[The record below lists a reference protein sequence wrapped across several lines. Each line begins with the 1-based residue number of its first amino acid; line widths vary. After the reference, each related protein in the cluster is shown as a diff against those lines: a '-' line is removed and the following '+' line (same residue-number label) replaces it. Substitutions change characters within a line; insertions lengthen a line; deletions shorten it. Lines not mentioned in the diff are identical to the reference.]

1 MSTPISG
8 SPSLLQK
15 VFGIDLRSLAL
26 FRVLLGA
33 VLMCV
38 LAGNFRDLG
47 ALYTDGG
54 VAPRSWV
61 MELGNSTRISLYF
74 LNGSLLFAAILLGI
88 QTIAAWMLMLGWR
101 TRLASIVSF
110 ILWASL
116 MSRNPAALTPADSM
130 IAGLL
135 FWGMFLPLGARYSV
149 DNALAADRS
158 PVQNQTLSWASAGLL
173 VQTVSPCFFST
184 LAAYTAV
191 QPHESL
197 TLYYALNLDQY
208 ANAAGHWLLSF
219 PQLIAT
225 LSRLFFG
232 LSLIAPLLIFSPLFT
247 QATRLLALLGLLCV
261 QVFVLMFL
269 DAGALPWSCIAALC
283 VLPGASAWEW
293 LKQHDEQRNAGTLHI
308 YYDRD
313 HSFSRAMC
321 LLLQEFLILPR
332 AQIAE
337 AQETPRTRSLMQ
349 ANHSW
354 VVLDAADQATMKWP
368 ALVTLLKRSPA
379 WGWLARLLGAGFWE
393 KPGNALYDGL
403 ARHRTR
409 LDHLSTRLLSHSM
422 SNAEPG
428 KFWRYLS
435 AVMLAVILLWSFSG
449 VRWLPRQAGEQ
460 LAPVLEIL
468 NLDQAWTLYS
478 ISTLEND
485 GWLMAPARLAD
496 GSELDALRPDHGAPD
511 FSKPEHAIIAADG
524 LRWIH
529 YRNRLWQEDSV
540 SQRRLYARYL
550 CRVWNAAHADD
561 AGKQM
566 TQLSFIYM
574 LERTPLP
581 GPSPQIEQRVLSSH
595 ECPAGSSDRH
605 FD

>member
-1 MSTPISG
+1 MSTPTSA
-8 SPSLLQK
+8 STPWLQNL
-15 VFGIDLRSLAL
+15 FGVDLRSLAL
-26 FRVLLGA
+26 FRAVLGA
-33 VLMCV
+33 VLICV
-38 LAGNFRDLG
+38 LAGGFCDLG

-61 MELGNSTRISLYF
+61 MELGNSTRLSLYF
-74 LNGSLLFAAILLGI
+74 LNGSLLFAAILLSI

-101 TRLASIVSF
+101 TRLASVVSF
-110 ILWASL
+110 VLWASL
-116 MSRNPAALTPADSM
+116 MSRNPAALTPADGM

-135 FWGMFLPLGARYSV
+135 FWSMFLPLGARYSV
-149 DNALAADRS
+149 DNALTANRS
-158 PVQNQTLSWASAGLL
+158 SDQNQTLSWASAGLL
-173 VQTVSPCFFST
+173 VQTVSPYFFST

-219 PQLIAT
+219 PQLLAT

-247 QATRLLALLGLLCV
+247 QATRLLALLGLLSV
-261 QVFVLMFL
+261 EIFVLVFL

-293 LKQHDEQRNAGTLHI
+293 LKQRDERRNAGALRI

-332 AQIAE
+332 AQITE

-349 ANHSW
+349 ANRSW
-354 VVLDAADQATMKWP
+354 VVLDAGDQATMKWS
-368 ALVTLLKRSPA
+368 ALVTLLKRSPVFF
-379 WGWLARLLGAGFWE
+379 WLAPLLSPAFIQKTGDM
-393 KPGNALYDGL
+393 LYDAL

-409 LDHLSTRLLSHSM
+409 LDHLSTRLLSQSTL
-422 SNAEPG
+422 NAEPG

-435 AVMLAVILLWSFSG
+435 AAMLAIILLWSFSG
-449 VRWLPRQAGEQ
+449 VRWLPRQIGEQ

-478 ISTLEND
+478 SSTLEND

-496 GSELDALRPDHGAPD
+496 GSELDALRPNHGAPD
-511 FSKPEHAIIAADG
+511 FSKPEHAVIAADG

-529 YRNRLWQEDSV
+529 YRNRLWQDDST

-550 CRVWNAAHADD
+550 CRAWNTVHANDP
-561 AGKQM
+561 GKQM

-581 GPSPQIEQRVLSSH
+581 GPPPLIEQRILSSH
-595 ECPAGSSDRH
+595 ECPADGSGHR